1 MKTLVVYDSLY
12 GNTEKIAEAIAEG
25 ITSTDDVKYRRTN
38 EIGIKDLESIDL
50 LIVGAPTQA
59 GRASK
64 PLQAFLNRIP
74 QDGLNNINVAAFD
87 TRFSIEGRR
96 WLMRTFLE
104 MLGYAAGRIA
114 KGLQGKG
121 GQLVAPPEGFIVKD
135 KEGPLKEGELERAA
149 AWAKNVAESM
159 G

>member
-1 MKTLVVYDSLY
+1 MKALVVYDSLY

-25 ITSTDDVKYRRTN
+25 ITSADDVKHRRTN
-38 EIGIKDLESIDL
+38 EISLKDLESIDL

-59 GRASK
+59 GRASQ

-74 QDGLNNINVAAFD
+74 QNELNNINVAAFD

-96 WLMRTFLE
+96 WAMRKFLG

-121 GQLVAPPEGFIVKD
+121 GQLVVPPEGFIVED
-135 KEGPLKEGELERAA
+135 REGPLKDGELERAS
-149 AWAKNVAESM
+149 AWAKRIAENM